1 MNSLKKNT
9 AVLCSIFFFIFA
21 IFIIIT
27 PSKIF
32 AQNIVLSDDSRPTL
46 SVIGEAEKQIP
57 SDESKIS
64 LAVENTATDSTIA
77 SKNNAE
83 KIGKI
88 ISALSTKGLTNKNIS
103 TTNFEI
109 RPNYDNTNTNNYNK
123 IISYTA
129 LNKIILTTSAN
140 VNISSFIDL
149 AINNGANRIDGI
161 EFITSKKVID
171 ENFNNLL
178 KEAFDNAKQRAET
191 LSLQG
196 GFLLNGVKK
205 IDIPQNNGN
214 LPPQPPVPSF
224 AFNADSLQKSS
235 SSPTQILPQ
244 ENKLTISL
252 PITFFIKNKI
262 Q

>member
-1 MNSLKKNT
+1 MNSIKKNT
-9 AVLCSIFFFIFA
+9 AIFYSIFFFIFA
-21 IFIIIT
+21 IFIIIA
-27 PSKIF
+27 PMKIF
-32 AQNIVLSDDSRPTL
+32 AQNIVLSDDRPTL

-77 SKNNAE
+77 SKSNAE

-88 ISALSTKGLTNKNIS
+88 ISALTANGLTNKNIS
-103 TTNFEI
+103 TTSFEI

-149 AINNGANRIDGI
+149 AITNGANRIDGV
-161 EFITSKKVID
+161 EFITSKKVMD

-178 KEAFDNAKQRAET
+178 KDAFDNAKQRAET
-191 LSLQG
+191 LSMQG
-196 GFLLNGVKK
+196 GFLINGVKK

-214 LPPQPPVPSF
+214 MPPQPPVPSF

-244 ENKLTISL
+244 ENTLTINL